1 MQRDQ
6 NPKRPTMGDVAA
18 LAGVSRKTVSRVFNS
33 EASVGEDLVAK
44 VRLAASQLNY
54 KMNLVA
60 SDLRR
65 SNGRPS
71 TIGLLIQDV
80 SNEFFANIFRA
91 VEDVAESNGVTVL
104 ASNIDEDAE
113 REHRLTSQ
121 LVERRVDGLI
131 IVPSGNDQSY
141 LAHEQRSGT
150 PIVFLDRPP
159 QLLRADTV
167 LSDNEEG
174 SYLGVRHLIDHGH
187 RHIAFIGEPAAY
199 SPARQRYRGYLRAL
213 QTSNIPVEANFIA
226 RDLVTEDDA
235 HLAVVKIM
243 SQSVPPTAIF
253 AAQNRLTIGAVKGI
267 REVSMEY
274 SVALVG
280 FDDFQ
285 LAYLLQPA
293 VTVIAQDPLAIGKLG
308 AELLFRRIQGDTS
321 PAATHIVST
330 RMITRGSGEIMA
342 HPAHR

>member
-33 EASVGEDLVAK
+33 EATVGEELVAK

-91 VEDVAESNGVTVL
+91 VEDVSESYGVTVL

-167 LSDNEEG
+167 LSDNEDG

-187 RHIAFIGEPAAY
+187 RRIGFVGEPHAY
-199 SPARQRYRGYLRAL
+199 SPARQRHRGYLRAL
-213 QTSNIPVEANFIA
+213 QTSNIPIESQFIS
-226 RDLVTEDDA
+226 RDLTTEDDA
-235 HLAVVKIM
+235 QQAVIEMM
-243 SQSVPPTAIF
+243 SQSNPPTAIF
-253 AAQNRLTIGAVKGI
+253 AAHNRLTIGTVKGLRDI
-267 REVSMEY
+267 GMEY
-274 SVALVG
+274 SIALVG

-321 PAATHIVST
+321 PVATHIVT
-330 RMITRGSGEIMA
+330 TTLIERGSGEIIGPTA
-342 HPAHR
+342 HL

>member
-33 EASVGEDLVAK
+33 EATVGEELVAK

-91 VEDVAESNGVTVL
+91 VEDVSESYGVTVL

-150 PIVFLDRPP
+150 PMVFLDRPP

-187 RHIAFIGEPAAY
+187 CKIAFIGEPAAY
-199 SPARQRYRGYLRAL
+199 SPARQRHRGYLRAL
-213 QTSNIPVEANFIA
+213 QTSNIPIESQFIS

-235 HLAVVKIM
+235 QHAVIGMM
-243 SQSVPPTAIF
+243 SQSNPPTAIF
-253 AAQNRLTIGAVKGI
+253 AAQNRLTIGAVKGL
-267 REVSMEY
+267 REVSLEY
-274 SVALVG
+274 SIALVG

-308 AELLFRRIQGDTS
+308 AELLFRRLQGDIS
-321 PAATHIVST
+321 PAATHIVNT
-330 RMITRGSGEIMA
+330 TLIERGSGEIMA
-342 HPAHR
+342 PSEIR

>member
-33 EASVGEDLVAK
+33 EATVGEDLVAK

-91 VEDVAESNGVTVL
+91 VEDVAESYGVTVL

-174 SYLGVRHLIDHGH
+174 SFLGVRHLIEHGH
-187 RHIAFIGEPAAY
+187 RRIGFVGEPPAY

-213 QTSNIPVEANFIA
+213 QTSNIPIETQLIS
-226 RDLVTEDDA
+226 RDLTTEDDA
-235 HLAVVKIM
+235 QQAVIEMM
-243 SQSVPPTAIF
+243 SRSVPPTAIF
-253 AAQNRLTIGAVKGI
+253 AAQNRLTIGAVKGL

-274 SVALVG
+274 SIALVG

-308 AELLFRRIQGDTS
+308 AELLFRRIQGDAS
-321 PAATHIVST
+321 PANTHIVST
-330 RMITRGSGEIMA
+330 LLITRGSGEIMA
-342 HPAHR
+342 PPAHR

>member
-1 MQRDQ
+1 
-6 NPKRPTMGDVAA
+6 V
-18 LAGVSRKTVSRVFNS
+18 
-33 EASVGEDLVAK
+33 
-44 VRLAASQLNY
+44 
-54 KMNLVA
+54 
-60 SDLRR
+60 
-65 SNGRPS
+65 
-71 TIGLLIQDV
+71 
-80 SNEFFANIFRA
+80 
-91 VEDVAESNGVTVL
+91 
-104 ASNIDEDAE
+104 

-141 LAHEQRSGT
+141 LAHEQRAGT

-187 RHIAFIGEPAAY
+187 HKIAFIGEPAAY

-213 QTSNIPVEANFIA
+213 QTSNIPVEDNFVS

-235 HLAVVKIM
+235 QLAVVKLM

-253 AAQNRLTIGAVKGI
+253 AAQNRLTIGAVKGL

-274 SVALVG
+274 SIALVG

-321 PAATHIVST
+321 PATTHIVNT
-330 RMITRGSGEIMA
+330 QLITRGSGEIIG
-342 HPAHR
+342 PIAHR

>member
-1 MQRDQ
+1 MQTDQ
-6 NPKRPTMGDVAA
+6 SPKRPTMGDVAA

-33 EASVGEDLVAK
+33 EANVSEDLIAK
-44 VRLAASQLNY
+44 VRIAASQLNY

-104 ASNIDEDAE
+104 ASNIDEDAV

-141 LAHEQRSGT
+141 LAHEQRAGT

-187 RHIAFIGEPAAY
+187 HKIAFIGEPAAY

-213 QTSNIPVEANFIA
+213 QTSNIPVEDNFVS

-235 HLAVVKIM
+235 QLAVVKLM

-253 AAQNRLTIGAVKGI
+253 AAQNRLTIGAVKGL

-274 SVALVG
+274 SIALVG

-321 PAATHIVST
+321 PATTHIVNT
-330 RMITRGSGEIMA
+330 QLITRGSGEIIG
-342 HPAHR
+342 PIAHR